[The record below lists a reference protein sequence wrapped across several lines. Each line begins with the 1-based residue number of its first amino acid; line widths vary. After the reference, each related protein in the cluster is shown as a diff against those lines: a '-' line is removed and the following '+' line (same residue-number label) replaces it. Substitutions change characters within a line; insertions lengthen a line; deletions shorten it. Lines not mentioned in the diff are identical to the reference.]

1 MMTLWLALAAL
12 IAVALGFL
20 LPPLWR
26 APRGGTGGHAARNLA
41 LHREQLA
48 ELERDLRSGLLAREH
63 YEESRRE
70 LEQRMLADAEAGEPH
85 AAPSGR
91 NRMLA
96 AALLLMLPLT
106 AVPLYLKLGS
116 PRAVLEQSET
126 TQAMNAEHGG
136 GEARFDQM
144 IDKLAQRLRDQNP
157 EDGQGWWLLASSY
170 AQSGR
175 FVEAA
180 AAFDRASRLVPSD
193 ARLLADYADVQAMA
207 NGRRFDGKP
216 DELIRQ
222 ALAADPAN
230 PKALMLAA
238 SSAFLRQDYREAQSR
253 WEALL
258 RLLPPDSDDARM
270 VAGNIAEAERML
282 APKKQSEAGRLDNL
296 AEFSARGETAPA
308 KAATVSGTVSLSPAL
323 AARAAPNDRLRVFA
337 RAANGPRMP
346 LAMVEAR
353 VKDLPLKFTLSDDL
367 AMAPE
372 MKLSAFPEVVVVA
385 RAARSGAAQASSG
398 DLQGTSGAVKLGATG
413 LRIVIDTVVP

>member
-1 MMTLWLALAAL
+1 MTTLWLALAAL
-12 IAVALGFL
+12 TAVALTFL

-26 APRGGTGGHAARNLA
+26 ARRGGAGGHAARNVA

-48 ELERDLRSGLLAREH
+48 ELERDLRNGTLAREH

-70 LEQRMLADAEAGEPH
+70 LEQRMLADAEAGEPQ
-85 AAPSGR
+85 AAPTGR

-96 AALLLMLPLT
+96 AALLLMFPLT

-116 PRAVLEQSET
+116 PQAVLEQPEAAPGT
-126 TQAMNAEHGG
+126 NAEHGG
-136 GEARFDQM
+136 DEAQFDQM
-144 IDKLAQRLRDQNP
+144 IEKLAQRLRDKNP
-157 EDGQGWWLLASSY
+157 DDGQGWWLLASSY
-170 AQSGR
+170 AQRGR
-175 FVEAA
+175 FVEAT
-180 AAFDRASRLVPSD
+180 AAFDRAARLVPGD
-193 ARLLADYADVQAMA
+193 AQLLADYADVQAMA

-216 DELIRQ
+216 DQLIRQ
-222 ALAADPAN
+222 ALAANPAN
-230 PKALMLAA
+230 PKALMLAG

-270 VAGNIAEAERML
+270 VAANIAEAGRML
-282 APKKQSEAGRLDNL
+282 APETPSKGRLDNL
-296 AEFSARGETAPA
+296 AEFSARNETTPA
-308 KAATVSGTVSLSPAL
+308 KASTVSGTVSLSPAL
-323 AARAAPNDRLRVFA
+323 AARAAPNDRLRIFA

-353 VKDLPLKFTLSDDL
+353 VKDLPLKFTLTDDM

-385 RAARSGAAQASSG
+385 RTAKSGAAQASSG
-398 DLQGTSGAVKLGATG
+398 DLQGTSGAVKLGSDG